1 MILSRLLR
9 LSVALFVSSAVLV
22 VNAIYPDDH
31 WNFSTKLTTS
41 NYAETIQSAID
52 GGKTVFVRFIASEV
66 SYNIWIAFR
75 KIFQISSQMPNKHT
89 LYSFCHFLVAIAIIL
104 SSIVRDEGD
113 DESRL
118 RPGMRLLSSLQDLP
132 T

>member
-41 NYAETIQSAID
+41 NYAETIQSEID

-66 SYNIWIAFR
+66 SYNIWIAFW
-75 KIFQISSQMPNKHT
+75 KIFHSFSPDGST
-89 LYSFCHFLVAIAIIL
+89 TYSLLVLPFL
-104 SSIVRDEGD
+104 GCY
-113 DESRL
+113 
-118 RPGMRLLSSLQDLP
+118 
-132 T
+132 